1 MTTSFTEKL
10 HPGYAQSMTVQGKPL
25 FEGRSPFQNVKFFDT
40 ERNGRVMALDD
51 IVQITTR
58 DHHAY
63 SEMLTHLPIL
73 EHGKVKTVLIVGGG
87 DIAIAA
93 EALKHKGVTQVVMA
107 EIDPVVVEKAK
118 EFFPD
123 INKRAVKD
131 KRLDIQIVD
140 AFEYL
145 GRPESLNHFDL
156 IIADRPDPV
165 GPAEIL
171 FADEFYKRIKAALRP
186 GGFAVFQTGVPFYQ
200 PEEMTDTLKQ
210 MGRIF
215 GTCGTYLSVVPTY
228 IGGFMALTWV
238 SNGDAVLGDPRKAKK
253 ITAAFEA
260 AAFKTE
266 YYTPAIHQA
275 AFALP
280 AWIQRLVPKAR
291 TPRK

>member
-1 MTTSFTEKL
+1 MSTFTEKL
-10 HPGYAQSMTVQGKPL
+10 HPGYAQTMTLQGEML
-25 FEGRSPFQNVKFFDT
+25 VDERSPFQNVKFFDS
-40 ERNGRVMALDD
+40 ERNGRVMVLDD

-58 DHHAY
+58 DHASY
-63 SEMLTHLPIL
+63 SEMLTHLPIF
-73 EHGKVKTVLIVGGG
+73 EHGKVKSVLIVGGG

-107 EIDPVVVEKAK
+107 EIDPVVVARAK
-118 EFFPD
+118 ELFPE
-123 INKRAVKD
+123 INKKAVKD

-145 GRPESLNHFDL
+145 GRPDSAAHFDL

-171 FADEFYKRIKAALRP
+171 FADVFYKRIKAALRP
-186 GGFAVFQTGVPFYQ
+186 GGIAVFQTGVPFYQ
-200 PEEMTDTLKQ
+200 PKEMTDTLKQ

-238 SNGDAVLGDPRKAKK
+238 SAGDAALGDPKKAKK
-253 ITAAFEA
+253 ITTAFEA
-260 AAFKTE
+260 SGVKTD

-280 AWIQRLVPKAR
+280 AWIGRLVPKK
-291 TPRK
+291 RK

>member
-1 MTTSFTEKL
+1 MKTFTEKL
-10 HPGYAQSMTVQGKPL
+10 HPGYSQQLVLKGEPL
-25 FEGRSPFQNVKFFDT
+25 FEGQSPFQNVKFFDT

-58 DHHAY
+58 DHAAY
-63 SEMLTHLPIL
+63 SEMLTHLPMF
-73 EHGKVKTVLIVGGG
+73 EHGKVKSVLIVGGG

-93 EALKHKGVTQVVMA
+93 EALKHKGVQQVVMA

-118 EFFPD
+118 EFFPG
-123 INKRAVKD
+123 INKKAVKD
-131 KRLDIQIVD
+131 KRLDLQIID

-145 GRPESLNHFDL
+145 GRPESKSHFDL

-171 FADEFYKRIKAALRP
+171 FADDFYRRIKAALKP

-210 MGRIF
+210 MDRIF

-238 SNGDAVLGDPRKAKK
+238 SIDGAVLGDTKKAKK
-253 ITAAFEA
+253 VAAAFE
-260 AAFKTE
+260 KSGVRTD
-266 YYTPAIHQA
+266 YYTPAIHWA
-275 AFALP
+275 SFALP
-280 AWIQRLVPKAR
+280 AWIAKLVPKK
-291 TPRK
+291 RK